1 MSTSA
6 GCVLALTTAA
16 GPGGVALVDA
26 WGAVRAERT
35 LGARLRG
42 GRGLMPAVAEC
53 LDHAGVGLQDL
64 AGIAVDTGPGSFT
77 GLRVGVMTAKA
88 LAWARGLPTVGV
100 TSLDA
105 LAWEARDRA
114 RVVAA
119 VLRARR
125 AEVYAAVYD
134 CSAERIERRGL
145 VQALSPEALSG
156 QLAALEP
163 GAMLVGNPGEAL
175 DPDKLRA
182 HTHVEALPDPAAP
195 SAQAVAELGWRA
207 LRDRPAGDDLHALQP
222 VYPRRADRPM
232 PVLGEPSADDTP

>member
-1 MSTSA
+1 MSTQA
-6 GCVLALTTAA
+6 GYVLALTTAA
-16 GPGGVALVDA
+16 EPGGVALIDGR
-26 WGAVRAERT
+26 GAVRAVRA
-35 LGARLRG
+35 LAAQLRG
-42 GRGLMPAVAEC
+42 GRGLLPAVTDC

-64 AGIAVDTGPGSFT
+64 AGIAADTGPGSFT
-77 GLRVGVMTAKA
+77 GLRVGVMTAKT
-88 LAWARGLPTVGV
+88 LAWARSLPIVGV

-134 CSAERIERRGL
+134 CSAQRIERRGP
-145 VQALSPEALSG
+145 VQALSPEVLSE

-163 GAMLVGNPGEAL
+163 GAKLVGNPGETL
-175 DPDKLRA
+175 DPDELRT
-182 HTHVEALPDPAAP
+182 HTHIEGLPDPAGP

-232 PVLGEPSADDTP
+232 PVLGEPPTDDTP